1 MSQVFAMMDALLP
14 GAGFCKSGATPG
26 GARARNCGPA
36 RPVVACTRSLSQRR
50 QVRAG
55 TSNVVKR
62 GQPADILLVEDNPS
76 DVYLT
81 EEALRSVGV
90 TSRLHVASDG
100 VEAMAFLRREG
111 MHAEAPRPDIVLL
124 DLNLPRKDGRR
135 VLVEIK
141 EDEALRR
148 IPIIVLTTSNAPSDV
163 VKCYDLHANCY
174 IVKPVDFDQFET
186 VIRAIEEFWFGYVT
200 LPKADL

>member
-1 MSQVFAMMDALLP
+1 MV
-14 GAGFCKSGATPG
+14 KSGH
-26 GARARNCGPA
+26 
-36 RPVVACTRSLSQRR
+36 
-50 QVRAG
+50 
-55 TSNVVKR
+55 
-62 GQPADILLVEDNPS
+62 PADILLVEDNPS

-90 TSRLHVASDG
+90 TSRLHVAADG
-100 VEAMAFLRREG
+100 IEAMAFLRREG
-111 MHAEAPRPDIVLL
+111 MHAEAPRPDLVLL

-135 VLVEIK
+135 VLTEIK
-141 EDEALRR
+141 EDDMLRR

-174 IVKPVDFDQFET
+174 IVKPVDFDEFET

-200 LPKADL
+200 LPKVDR

>member
-1 MSQVFAMMDALLP
+1 M
-14 GAGFCKSGATPG
+14 
-26 GARARNCGPA
+26 
-36 RPVVACTRSLSQRR
+36 
-50 QVRAG
+50 
-55 TSNVVKR
+55 VKR
-62 GQPADILLVEDNPS
+62 GHPADILLVEDNPS

-111 MHAEAPRPDIVLL
+111 MHMEAPRPDIVLL

-135 VLVEIK
+135 VLVEVK

-186 VIRAIEEFWFGYVT
+186 VIRAIEEFWFQYVT
-200 LPKADL
+200 LPQADQ

>member
-1 MSQVFAMMDALLP
+1 M
-14 GAGFCKSGATPG
+14 
-26 GARARNCGPA
+26 
-36 RPVVACTRSLSQRR
+36 
-50 QVRAG
+50 
-55 TSNVVKR
+55 VKR